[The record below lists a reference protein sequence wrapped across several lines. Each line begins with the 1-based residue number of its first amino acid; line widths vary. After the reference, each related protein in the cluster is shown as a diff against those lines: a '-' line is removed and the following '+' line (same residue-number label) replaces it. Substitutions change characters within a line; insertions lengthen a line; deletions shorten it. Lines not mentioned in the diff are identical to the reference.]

1 MARKPKQPPKPKVP
15 IGTHKMGYARVSTG
29 DQDLRLQ
36 RQALIDAGVDP
47 RDIFEEKASG
57 ASLAGRREFQAMMKD
72 CREGDVVYVWK
83 LDRLARSAVDLYQ
96 TARAIEDRGAALV
109 VLTMPGMDTRTPVGK
124 ALFGMLAVFAEF
136 ERALAHER
144 TMAGLAA
151 ARAEGRRGGRK
162 PEFTLEE
169 LEAAYATHG
178 SYRAAAASLTTS
190 RKKKMTLSGFKKA
203 LERERARAMTE
214 NQTDE

>member
-1 MARKPKQPPKPKVP
+1 
-15 IGTHKMGYARVSTG
+15 MGYARVSTG
-29 DQDLRLQ
+29 DQDLRMQ

-57 ASLAGRREFQAMMKD
+57 ASLANRREFQAMMKD

-83 LDRLARSAVDLYQ
+83 LDRLARSAVDLYH

-136 ERALAHER
+136 ERALANER
-144 TMAGLAA
+144 TRHGLAV
-151 ARAEGRRGGRK
+151 ARADGRVGGRK
-162 PEFTLEE
+162 PEFTLEQ
-169 LEAAYATHG
+169 LEAALAAHGTH
-178 SYRAAAASLTTS
+178 RAAAASLRS
-190 RKKKMTLSGFKKA
+190 SKKKKPMTLSGFTKA
-203 LERERARAMTE
+203 LERERARKLME